1 MKKYFMGML
10 NTQLDTETK
19 EQALINT
26 IELTSKVFEKEISEK
41 QIRKYVDYYNS
52 FRGNKEEHITYNK

>member
-1 MKKYFMGML
+1 MKNYFMGML

-52 FRGNKEEHITYNK
+52 FRGNTEEHITYNK